1 VSSDV
6 GANLVTINELSR
18 LLLSQFSIQ
27 REMTEG
33 NDVQQSKVR
42 QPSSETSPE
51 NTNNSQFT
59 DETLIN
65 LVSERNNLIKQ
76 LFEMYTQ
83 EQLSVEL
90 PLINEMVSLD
100 QQLTS
105 KSHKTKQALSA
116 QVLKLRKNK
125 KVTNLYQQLNQNLNQ
140 KY

>member
-1 VSSDV
+1 MSNDV
-6 GANLVTINELSR
+6 KSNLVTINELSR

-27 REMTEG
+27 REMTEDK
-33 NDVQQSKVR
+33 NVQQSKVQ
-42 QPSSETSPE
+42 QPSSENSPE
-51 NTNNSQFT
+51 NTEHSQFT
-59 DETLIN
+59 DETLID
-65 LVSERNNLIKQ
+65 LVSERNTLIKQ

-83 EQLSVEL
+83 VQLSAEL

-105 KSHKTKQALSA
+105 KSLQKKQALSA

-125 KVTNLYQQLNQNLNQ
+125 KVTNLYQQLNQNLNK